1 MEGIKFIQKLK
12 YSWQKVSAQI
22 IYETEILEV
31 QEKWEVMQLMEL
43 AKPNLIDFLSGNL
56 SRSLTLS
63 LKNRWIHKCLTTPVY
78 MLSIFKMFRRKPI

>member
-1 MEGIKFIQKLK
+1 MEGIKFIRKLK

-43 AKPNLIDFLSGNL
+43 AKPKLS
-56 SRSLTLS
+56 
-63 LKNRWIHKCLTTPVY
+63 CLE
-78 MLSIFKMFRRKPI
+78 SHWFHEWKFKEILNSQSEK